1 MSVLPMTDAGV
12 FIPIYLEN
20 LGLSK
25 SFKVL
30 FICKEQNS
38 LRLLIVT
45 TQEIF
50 QRFPERSQK

>member
-1 MSVLPMTDAGV
+1 MTNAGV
-12 FIPIYLEN
+12 FIPTYLEN
-20 LGLSK
+20 LDISK

-30 FICKEQNS
+30 FICKEHNS

-45 TQEIF
+45 TQKNF